1 MSQLAVSRVPDS
13 PISGAAQD
21 NRAQAT
27 QLIRQATDPRSG
39 AVDTQQLAQWTV
51 DAQRTHPENASEA
64 YAAIEAELANQN
76 PIDAGNFAREVV
88 SASQQPPEQ
97 GNHGPAPSG
106 QWATGQYL
114 ANRGDRTLINNPIL
128 EKRWEFT
135 QSAWTSKGGPT
146 GPLKTLLESHGIS
159 VVPGVNTPP
168 SGSLNASQAAA
179 RGSNLQQANNLNGS
193 LARDAIANRFSAQ
206 GLPTQTEVPR
216 LGGQRIVDV
225 VADVPANDPRY
236 ATRIETESKVGRTGA
251 TSGSSG
257 TRAQAAKDAAQLLD
271 NRSVRAGGELLAKAG
286 RVVRPIGI
294 ALDALNVAQA
304 FRDDGNRIGENTGRA
319 ASGLV
324 GGAAGAWGGAAA
336 GAAIGSVVPGVGTL
350 VGGIIGGIIGGL
362 AGDAAGKGLFDGIK
376 SLF

>member
-1 MSQLAVSRVPDS
+1 MGHRAIPCQ
-13 PISGAAQD
+13 SGRPNLD
-21 NRAQAT
+21 
-27 QLIRQATDPRSG
+27 
-39 AVDTQQLAQWTV
+39 
-51 DAQRTHPENASEA
+51 
-64 YAAIEAELANQN
+64 
-76 PIDAGNFAREVV
+76 
-88 SASQQPPEQ
+88 QQPYP
-97 GNHGPAPSG
+97 GK
-106 QWATGQYL
+106 
-114 ANRGDRTLINNPIL
+114 TLG
-128 EKRWEFT
+128 FT
-135 QSAWTSKGGPT
+135 QSAWTSKDGPT

-168 SGSLNASQAAA
+168 PGSLNASQAAA
-179 RGSNLQQANNLNGS
+179 RGLNLQQANNLNGS

-336 GAAIGSVVPGVGTL
+336 GARHWLRGARRGHPGWRHHRRHHRWFGRRRCRERPVRRDQKPVLRTCR
-350 VGGIIGGIIGGL
+350 V
-362 AGDAAGKGLFDGIK
+362 AFDVSGRERGWPAPCPA
-376 SLF
+376 LWT